1 MKKREVK
8 QRGEKSGKR
17 ARASIWKR
25 NSNLKS
31 YLFLLLRGLGHTL
44 TRSGGVGGG
53 IFGQRSKACQGVAAW
68 GSGALTPRRSFQKF
82 FLKINE
88 KLQFVGKVFDN
99 FIENFAICPKFIL
112 KLSKI

>member
-1 MKKREVK
+1 MEEELESQVI
-8 QRGEKSGKR
+8 SV
-17 ARASIWKR
+17 S
-25 NSNLKS
+25 SP
-31 YLFLLLRGLGHTL
+31 
-44 TRSGGVGGG
+44 TRSGPYVDTVRGCGGG